1 MARPMPVLPEVGSI
15 RTWSGLP
22 GTSTPARSASS
33 MRDSA
38 TRSFTEPPG
47 FCPSSL
53 MKMLAAGLGLSALM
67 SIIGVLPM
75 RSRTVGYSVMGSDLP
90 RASAP
95 GHGRKDGHLGAV
107 RDRRVQ
113 ALQVPHVV
121 VVDVNVHELVQG
133 ALVGEDL

>member
-22 GTSTPARSASS
+22 GTRTPARSASS

-47 FCPSSL
+47 FCPSSF
-53 MKMLAAGLGLSALM
+53 MKMLTAGLGLSALM

-75 RSRTVGYSVMGSDLP
+75 RSRTVGYSAMGVGLP
-90 RASAP
+90 KSSAA
-95 GHGRKDGHLGAV
+95 GHGGQDGHLGPV
-107 RDRRVQ
+107 SHGRLE
-113 ALQVPHVV
+113 ALQVAHVV
-121 VVDVNVHELVQG
+121 VVDVDVDEL
-133 ALVGEDL
+133 

>member
-1 MARPMPVLPEVGSI
+1 MPVLPEVGSI

-33 MRDSA
+33 MSESA

-75 RSRTVGYSVMGSDLP
+75 RSSTVGYKVMPASSRTPQPPATAGRMDT
-90 RASAP
+90 SAP
-95 GHGRKDGHLGAV
+95 SATGVSRPC
-107 RDRRVQ
+107 RYRTSSSST
-113 ALQVPHVV
+113 
-121 VVDVNVHELVQG
+121 
-133 ALVGEDL
+133 